1 MKKSH
6 SNSSSRSA
14 FRAIYFL
21 PVVAFTLFL
30 VHYIIGTDQNE
41 KPVKAKA
48 IIKQEV
54 QSAGQKPPREIEQ
67 KVMLEPEIEP
77 DREEQVSARNDDRGP
92 LKELIPTDAQSR
104 SLYEAEEALVQT
116 CMNER
121 GFEYITN
128 SFDAKTEQE
137 KRESEYTLPKPG
149 DIEAART
156 RGYGIAESIEMG
168 VPPNNDSKE
177 SVNSDKEIEAK
188 NTDKTDSQV
197 DPNGE
202 LLANMSPEQQQAWN
216 EAFFGR
222 MDDNNVESPDVEGS
236 IITVEL
242 PSGGKVF
249 WDSNSCLSNARRE
262 IYDSSVKQMEN
273 QIATQ
278 SLVNSIITAASQDA
292 RYLGALEQW
301 RSCMLSHGL
310 SYKNPGEAAN
320 VLQREYSEGKLDIEA
335 LQKKEIYYASIE
347 AACFQQYSVGDV
359 YKTAEHRAETKIR
372 ETEAD
377 QIDYLHVELQNALIM
392 AERYAPHP

>member
-1 MKKSH
+1 M
-6 SNSSSRSA
+6 
-14 FRAIYFL
+14 
-21 PVVAFTLFL
+21 P
-30 VHYIIGTDQNE
+30 
-41 KPVKAKA
+41 
-48 IIKQEV
+48 
-54 QSAGQKPPREIEQ
+54 
-67 KVMLEPEIEP
+67 EPEPEL
-77 DREEQVSARNDDRGP
+77 DREEQVSTQDDDTGP
-92 LKELIPTDAQSR
+92 LKELVPTDTQSQ

-137 KRESEYTLPKPG
+137 KRESEYALPKPG
-149 DIEAART
+149 DIEAARA

-168 VPPNNDSKE
+168 VPPNTDSKE
-177 SVNSDKEIEAK
+177 SVNSDNEIEAK
-188 NTDKTDSQV
+188 NTDKTNSQV

-222 MDDNNVESPDVEGS
+222 MDNDIVESSDVEGS

-242 PSGGKVF
+242 PSGGKVL
-249 WDSNSCLSNARRE
+249 WDSNSCLSNAQRE

-278 SLVNSIITAASQDA
+278 ALVNNIATTASQDA
-292 RYLGALEQW
+292 EYQGALEQW
-301 RSCMLSHGL
+301 RSCMLSHDL
-310 SYKNPGEAAN
+310 SYQNPGEAATA
-320 VLQREYSEGKLDIEA
+320 LQREYSEGRLDIEA
-335 LQKKEIYYASIE
+335 LQKKEIHYASIE
-347 AACFQQYSVGDV
+347 AACFQQYSVGDI

-377 QIDYLHVELQNALIM
+377 QIDYLRAELQNALIM